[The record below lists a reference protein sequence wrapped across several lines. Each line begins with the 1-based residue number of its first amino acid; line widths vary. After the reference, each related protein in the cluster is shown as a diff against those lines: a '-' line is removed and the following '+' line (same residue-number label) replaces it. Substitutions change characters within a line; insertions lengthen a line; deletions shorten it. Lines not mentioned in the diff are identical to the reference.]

1 MTPARLSL
9 ARLTVLDAHRLE
21 LIDAAVAGRFDAIGL
36 RIVPPAPTDAM
47 VPVVGDEAL
56 IQRLLAKLRDTA
68 IDVLD
73 VETIWIGPDIDVAAL
88 RPALEV
94 AQRLGTKNVLTMGN
108 DPDEAR
114 LTASFAR
121 LCEEGAKFDLR
132 VGLEFAAYTHASS
145 IRQAHRIVSK
155 AGQPNGGVLIDALH
169 FTRSGGTPGDIARLD
184 PRWLS
189 YSQICDARGPRPAT
203 HGALKREARG
213 ERYYPGTGDIP
224 LARIL
229 DALPE
234 GLPIGVEAPCAQ
246 DAALPVTERA
256 RRCGEATHR
265 FLELYRR
272 SPVSGPQTSEET
284 DR

>member
-1 MTPARLSL
+1 MTRARLSL
-9 ARLTVLDAHRLE
+9 SHLTVLDAHPLE
-21 LIDAAVAGRFDAIGL
+21 LIDAAVAGRFNAIGL
-36 RIVPPAPTDAM
+36 RIVPPSPRDVI

-56 IQRLLAKLRDTA
+56 IRRLLARMRDTA

-88 RPALEV
+88 RPAFEV

-121 LCEEGAKFDLR
+121 LCEEGAKFELR
-132 VGLEFAAYTHASS
+132 VSLEFAAFTHASS
-145 IRQAHRIVSK
+145 IQQAHRIVGN
-155 AGQPNGGVLIDALH
+155 ARQPNGAVLIDALH
-169 FTRSGGTPGDIARLD
+169 LVRSGGTPGDILRLD
-184 PRWLS
+184 PRLLA
-189 YSQICDARGPRPAT
+189 YCQLCDARGPRPAT
-203 HGALKREARG
+203 ADALKREARR

-224 LARIL
+224 LASIL

-234 GLPIGVEAPCAQ
+234 GLPIGVEAPCA
-246 DAALPVTERA
+246 DDTALPVTERA

-265 FLELYRR
+265 FLARYRR
-272 SPVSGPQTSEET
+272 SSVTS
-284 DR
+284 